1 VRDRSELAIF
11 EERGG
16 HFVCRALRTFEN
28 VPFDDQEGAVRRMLD
43 VLPITRL
50 SIDSGGLGMHLAE
63 NLQRDF
69 PDVVVLEKFTAET
82 KQRWAIDLKLLMQ
95 RRHVELPRDRELIR
109 QFHSLE
115 RRTSSAAN
123 VIIDAPAGRRGHADR
138 FWAVALACQRDRAAL
153 VVAPKPAVVTVT
165 IVGAGPQEHRPIDI
179 ADMFPDGVIEDGML
193 RKGKRWL
200 KPGEPEL
207 QPLPEPKRLEPGRA
221 GAMADPSRDADGA
234 RAPLPP
240 ASPNAH
246 KTVTQ
251 MTDESNLAAMRAHEA
266 TLIDPGAKKHYAG
279 LREAY
284 EARLA
289 AEARRRAAW
298 IASQAAEQAHLD
310 ATREQRRKQRA
321 EQARINEE
329 MREANRRAAEEE
341 DRRMGFYR

>member
-1 VRDRSELAIF
+1 
-11 EERGG
+11 
-16 HFVCRALRTFEN
+16 
-28 VPFDDQEGAVRRMLD
+28 
-43 VLPITRL
+43 
-50 SIDSGGLGMHLAE
+50 
-63 NLQRDF
+63 
-69 PDVVVLEKFTAET
+69 
-82 KQRWAIDLKLLMQ
+82 
-95 RRHVELPRDRELIR
+95 
-109 QFHSLE
+109 
-115 RRTSSAAN
+115 
-123 VIIDAPAGRRGHADR
+123 
-138 FWAVALACQRDRAAL
+138 
-153 VVAPKPAVVTVT
+153 
-165 IVGAGPQEHRPIDI
+165 
-179 ADMFPDGVIEDGML
+179 
-193 RKGKRWL
+193 
-200 KPGEPEL
+200 
-207 QPLPEPKRLEPGRA
+207 
-221 GAMADPSRDADGA
+221 MADPSRDDDGA